1 MTVVAVL
8 AALGLALA
16 LGAGDAPNATA
27 TLTAT
32 KVGRPHQIKLL
43 SFASHLAGG
52 LLGGTAVAA
61 TITSILDLPA
71 GEVAE
76 AYAGA
81 CIAAV
86 AFMALCAWG
95 GVPASASYGLIGGLV
110 GAGVVAEGWDAIDWG
125 GVDGFRPVGVIGAL
139 VGLVISPVLGVAV
152 AAAMRGSLTR
162 VLRRGSRRLR
172 PATDAGLW
180 ATAAT
185 VGFAGGSNDGQKSM
199 GLIVGAMVAAGW
211 IDAGG
216 GIPFGVRAAVALV
229 LAAAT
234 ALVGQ
239 KIAVTVGRRF
249 YRVRPIEGLAAQGAA
264 AAVILASGAVGAPV
278 STSNVVTAGVI
289 GVGADHRPR
298 HVRWL
303 RVYEVGG
310 AWVLSVPACAL
321 LGALVT
327 WVLRLV

>member
-1 MTVVAVL
+1 VTVVAVL
-8 AALGLALA
+8 AALGLAVA

-27 TLTAT
+27 TLVAT
-32 KVGRPHQIKLL
+32 KLGRPAQVTAL
-43 SFASHLAGG
+43 SFVSHLAGG
-52 LLGGTAVAA
+52 LLGGTAVAR

-71 GEVAE
+71 NEVAE

-81 CIAAV
+81 CLAAV
-86 AFMALCAWG
+86 AFMALCAWAG
-95 GVPASASYGLIGGLV
+95 IPASASYGLIGGLV

-125 GVDGFRPVGVIGAL
+125 GVEGLRPVGVIGAL
-139 VGLVISPVLGVAV
+139 VGLLLTPIAGVAV
-152 AAAMRGSLTR
+152 AAALRASLVRG
-162 VLRRGSRRLR
+162 LRRGSQRLR

-199 GLIVGAMVAAGW
+199 GLIVGAIVAAGW
-211 IDAGG
+211 IDDDG
-216 GIPFGVRAAVALV
+216 GIPFGIRAVVAVALASATV
-229 LAAAT
+229 LA
-234 ALVGQ
+234 GRR
-239 KIAVTVGRRF
+239 IAITVGRRF
-249 YRVRPIEGLAAQGAA
+249 YRVRPIEGLAAQSAA

-310 AWVLSVPACAL
+310 AWALSVPACGV

-327 WVLRLV
+327 WALRLV